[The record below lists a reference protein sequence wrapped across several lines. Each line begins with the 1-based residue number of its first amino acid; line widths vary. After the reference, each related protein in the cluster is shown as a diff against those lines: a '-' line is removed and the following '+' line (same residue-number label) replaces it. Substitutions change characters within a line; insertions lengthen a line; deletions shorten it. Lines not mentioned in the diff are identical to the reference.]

1 MSDDMPDSAASNPE
15 TDGQA
20 AAAADV
26 TATSDAAGVG
36 GAARENDAPGVGG
49 AARVG
54 GAADAA
60 PLSAAAVDDTVR
72 RLRAAM
78 KDAVAGEHPPANLLS
93 QVRARRRRH
102 RARAA
107 LVSAAVVVIGVL
119 VFPPA
124 AAQLRDASPPGGGPA
139 AARPPAPLP
148 RAAPGTVLKPCN
160 LQISEQLPLDWRRES
175 VQAGPVW
182 FVNMKQ
188 ATASFYPKHKL
199 AIGGL
204 LVQVRSGV
212 TASVKVVGPAS
223 GHFRFL
229 FGPGDSIKGV
239 DSRYTLKDG
248 ENGVTFGDCPAS
260 GEASFVSGYTQ
271 FGGYFLIDK
280 IPQRVTLEVQAVG
293 GGRPVRVTLLVG
305 Y

>member
-1 MSDDMPDSAASNPE
+1 MPDSTASNPE
-15 TDGQA
+15 TEGQA

-26 TATSDAAGVG
+26 TATSDAAGAG
-36 GAARENDAPGVGG
+36 GASG
-49 AARVG
+49 VG

-60 PLSAAAVDDTVR
+60 GVNDAAALNDAAVDNAAVDDTVR

-102 RARAA
+102 RARTA

>member
-15 TDGQA
+15 ADPQA
-20 AAAADV
+20 AAVPDV

-36 GAARENDAPGVGG
+36 GAA
-49 AARVG
+49 
-54 GAADAA
+54 
-60 PLSAAAVDDTVR
+60 VDGTVR

-102 RARAA
+102 RARTA

-124 AAQLRDASPPGGGPA
+124 ASQLRDASPPGGGPA

-148 RAAPGTVLKPCN
+148 RAVPGTVLKPCN
-160 LQISEQLPLDWRRES
+160 LQIGEQLPLDWRRES

-182 FVNMKQ
+182 LVDMKQ
-188 ATASFYPKHKL
+188 ATASYYHKHKL

-229 FGPGDSIKGV
+229 FAPGDSIKGV
-239 DSRYTLKDG
+239 DNRYTLKDG
-248 ENGVTFGDCPAS
+248 ENGVTFGGCPAS

-293 GGRPVRVTLLVG
+293 GGRPVRVTILVG

>member
-15 TDGQA
+15 TAGPGA
-20 AAAADV
+20 AGAADV
-26 TATSDAAGVG
+26 AATSDAAVS
-36 GAARENDAPGVGG
+36 
-49 AARVG
+49 
-54 GAADAA
+54 DAA
-60 PLSAAAVDDTVR
+60 VSDATAVSDMAVSDTVR

-78 KDAVAGEHPPANLLS
+78 KDAVAGEHPPANLLG
-93 QVRARRRRH
+93 QVQARRRRH

-124 AAQLRDASPPGGGPA
+124 AAQLRDASPPGGPA
-139 AARPPAPLP
+139 AARPPAPPP
-148 RAAPGTVLKPCN
+148 RAVPGTVLKPCN
-160 LQISEQLPLDWRRES
+160 RQIGEQLPLDWRRES

-182 FVNMKQ
+182 FVNMKH
-188 ATASFYPKHKL
+188 ANASFYHKHKL

-204 LVQVRSGV
+204 LVQVRAGV

-229 FGPGDSIKGV
+229 FGPGDFIKGV
-239 DSRYTLKDG
+239 DTRYTLKDG
-248 ENGVTFGDCPAS
+248 ENGVTFGGCPAS

>member
-1 MSDDMPDSAASNPE
+1 MSDDMPDSAPSNPE
-15 TDGQA
+15 RDAQA
-20 AAAADV
+20 AAVPDV
-26 TATSDAAGVG
+26 TATSDAAGV
-36 GAARENDAPGVGG
+36 ND
-49 AARVG
+49 
-54 GAADAA
+54 
-60 PLSAAAVDDTVR
+60 AAVDGTVR

-102 RARAA
+102 RARTA

-124 AAQLRDASPPGGGPA
+124 TAQLRDASPPGGGPA

-148 RAAPGTVLKPCN
+148 RAVPGTVLKPCN
-160 LQISEQLPLDWRRES
+160 LQIGEQLPLDWRRES
-175 VQAGPVW
+175 VPVGPVW
-182 FVNMKQ
+182 FVDMKH
-188 ATASFYPKHKL
+188 ATASYYHKHKL

-229 FGPGDSIKGV
+229 FAPSDFIKGV
-239 DSRYTLKDG
+239 DDRYTLKDG
-248 ENGVTFGDCPAS
+248 ENGVTFGGCPAS

-293 GGRPVRVTLLVG
+293 AGRPVRVTLLVG

>member
-15 TDGQA
+15 TDAQA
-20 AAAADV
+20 AAVPDV
-26 TATSDAAGVG
+26 TATSA
-36 GAARENDAPGVGG
+36 APGVN
-49 AARVG
+49 
-54 GAADAA
+54 D
-60 PLSAAAVDDTVR
+60 AAVDGTVR

-102 RARAA
+102 RARTA

-124 AAQLRDASPPGGGPA
+124 TAQLRDASPPGGVA

-148 RAAPGTVLKPCN
+148 RAVPGTVLKPCN
-160 LQISEQLPLDWRRES
+160 LQIGEQLPLDWRRES

-182 FVNMKQ
+182 FVDMKH
-188 ATASFYPKHKL
+188 ATASYYHKHKL

-229 FGPGDSIKGV
+229 FAPSDFIKGV
-239 DSRYTLKDG
+239 DDRYTLKDG
-248 ENGVTFGDCPAS
+248 ENGVTFGGCPAS

>member
-15 TDGQA
+15 TAGPGGA
-20 AAAADV
+20 GAADV
-26 TATSDAAGVG
+26 AATSDAAVS
-36 GAARENDAPGVGG
+36 DATTVS
-49 AARVG
+49 
-54 GAADAA
+54 DT
-60 PLSAAAVDDTVR
+60 AVNDTVR

-78 KDAVAGEHPPANLLS
+78 KDAVAGEHPPANLLG

-107 LVSAAVVVIGVL
+107 LVSAAAVVIGVL

-124 AAQLRDASPPGGGPA
+124 AAQLRDASPPGGPA

-148 RAAPGTVLKPCN
+148 RAVPGTVLKPCN
-160 LQISEQLPLDWRRES
+160 QQIGEQLPLDWRRES

-182 FVNMKQ
+182 FVGMKQ
-188 ATASFYPKHKL
+188 ATATYYHKHKL

-204 LVQVRSGV
+204 LVQVRAGV

-229 FGPGDSIKGV
+229 FGPGDFIKGV

-248 ENGVTFGDCPAS
+248 ENGVTFADCPAN

-293 GGRPVRVTLLVG
+293 GGRPARVTLLVG

>member
-15 TDGQA
+15 TAGPGA
-20 AAAADV
+20 AGAADV
-26 TATSDAAGVG
+26 AATSDAAVS
-36 GAARENDAPGVGG
+36 DAT
-49 AARVG
+49 
-54 GAADAA
+54 
-60 PLSAAAVDDTVR
+60 AVSDMAVSDTVR

-78 KDAVAGEHPPANLLS
+78 KDAVAGEHPPANLLG

-124 AAQLRDASPPGGGPA
+124 AAQLRDASPPGRGPA

-148 RAAPGTVLKPCN
+148 RAVPGTVLKPCN
-160 LQISEQLPLDWRRES
+160 QQIGEQLPLDWRRES
-175 VQAGPVW
+175 VQVGPVW
-182 FVNMKQ
+182 FVGMKQ
-188 ATASFYPKHKL
+188 ATATYYHKHKL
-199 AIGGL
+199 AVEGL
-204 LVQVRSGV
+204 LVQVREGV

-229 FGPGDSIKGV
+229 FAPSDFIKGV
-239 DSRYTLKDG
+239 DGRYTLKDG
-248 ENGVTFGDCPAS
+248 ENGVTFADCPAN
-260 GEASFVSGYTQ
+260 GEASFVAGYTQ

-293 GGRPVRVTLLVG
+293 GGRPARVSFLVG